1 MLLPAS
7 LPTGQSTRLS
17 GAHALPSR
25 STVALHQ
32 PAALS
37 STAARSCS
45 AVSRR
50 RWCFERRRRHCC
62 SLVAPVRESAI
73 FLASRLF
80 SSPANEANS
89 LSFADGCCCATV
101 DETSQK
107 IWPAA
112 LQRRCASALT
122 ILPALLM
129 ARERHASRARP
140 RAACQGREE
149 EHGRR
154 AGVRT
159 HSNGWRRRSAK
170 PKVQSVRYESD
181 FLPISRFCHTFRRF
195 GCDEP
200 AVSPPKT

>member
-1 MLLPAS
+1 MRRVGQLNFSPTLLLRTHFAIDAS
-7 LPTGQSTRLS
+7 SSFTADLTIYALS

-159 HSNGWRRRSAK
+159 HSKRLAERLCEAESAEC
-170 PKVQSVRYESD
+170 P
-181 FLPISRFCHTFRRF
+181 L
-195 GCDEP
+195 
-200 AVSPPKT
+200 